1 MGGLSSTRWKLLK
14 VSAGTMALA
23 VLPVVASSQTIPA
36 SSPDAPTGTVY
47 VADFEISAASVAAP
61 KPVATDATRAATSSS
76 GTTSGSAN
84 PQAANQPPS
93 PVILTETDT
102 PTVQAHRLADYFRM
116 TLMQTLQKNGFNGK
130 QQDGA
135 LPENGVLLRG
145 VFTEADPMNR
155 VRKAV
160 LGGGS
165 TSPKLVLYVGTFNLA
180 HPDQP
185 MFQPASVQA
194 PDARF
199 GPVITLNNY
208 VPMAKYE
215 LDKNPT
221 EDEVRKI
228 CTQIVEGL
236 KQLLK
241 TNSAAF
247 AQ

>member
-1 MGGLSSTRWKLLK
+1 MGGLSNARLKLLK
-14 VSAGTMALA
+14 VSAGMVALA
-23 VLPVVASSQTIPA
+23 MLPAAVAAQTIPS
-36 SSPDAPTGTVY
+36 SSPDAPTATVY
-47 VADFEISAASVAAP
+47 VADFEISAASVAAAAP
-61 KPVATDATRAATSSS
+61 AKPVTPDGTRAAP
-76 GTTSGSAN
+76 GSASG
-84 PQAANQPPS
+84 PANQQGAQPPS
-93 PVILTETDT
+93 PAVLAETDT
-102 PTVQAHRLADYFRM
+102 PTVQAHRLADFFRM
-116 TLMQTLQKNGFNGK
+116 TLMQTLQKNGFSGK

-135 LPENGVLLRG
+135 LPENGVLMRG
-145 VFTEADPMNR
+145 VFTEVDPMNR
-155 VRKAV
+155 IRKAV

-228 CTQIVEGL
+228 VTQIVDGL

-247 AQ
+247 SQ